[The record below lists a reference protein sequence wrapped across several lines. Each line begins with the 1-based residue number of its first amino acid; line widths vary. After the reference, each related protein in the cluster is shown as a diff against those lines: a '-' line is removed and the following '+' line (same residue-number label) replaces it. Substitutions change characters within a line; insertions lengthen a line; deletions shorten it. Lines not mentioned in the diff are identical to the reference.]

1 MRAIHNLLQKSMQPK
16 RWLIA
21 SATTRVDH
29 LILDTSTESGR
40 LILDRHFRSNVAL
53 ILTANEV
60 GDLLILG
67 LLDGGFVVL
76 RPLAED
82 VLLNGVDTYQ
92 DGFRLVPNNFHHPG
106 RSATNK
112 YRAGK
117 CMPGN
122 PPVIPSNSRRGR

>member
-1 MRAIHNLLQKSMQPK
+1 
-16 RWLIA
+16 
-21 SATTRVDH
+21 
-29 LILDTSTESGR
+29 
-40 LILDRHFRSNVAL
+40 VAL

-76 RPLAED
+76 RSLAED

-106 RSATNK
+106 RSATNTH
-112 YRAGK
+112 RTGK

-122 PPVIPSNSRRGR
+122 PTIYRHQQPLRKVKDHDGEAFSPAA